1 MSLEEI
7 ERHIKR
13 EEKEQVNKILSEAKA
28 KYYSILSSSS
38 KTIEKIRTDNST
50 RMKAEISR
58 ILDTET
64 NAAKADAE
72 KQYNLAFSD
81 KIEEISR
88 NIKSTLEA
96 FVVTEGY
103 HKLLYSLV
111 GRAVGELGQD
121 STVYVNERDLKEVQT
136 KFTNLTVKS
145 AKAEF
150 IGGVKAV
157 SKDGF
162 RSVDLSLEDI
172 LRRKKGI
179 FMSKLSQH
187 ILG

>member
-38 KTIEKIRTDNST
+38 KTVEKIRADNSAK
-50 RMKAEISR
+50 MKAEISR

-64 NAAKADAE
+64 NAAKAEAE
-72 KQYNLAFSD
+72 RHYNLAFSD
-81 KIEEISR
+81 KIKEISR
-88 NIKSTLEA
+88 NIKSTLES
-96 FVVTEGY
+96 FVATESYG
-103 HKLLYSLV
+103 KLLYSLIK
-111 GRAVGELGQD
+111 RAVDELGQD
-121 STVYVNERDLKEVQT
+121 STIYVNERDLKNVQA
-136 KFTNLTVKS
+136 KFPDLAVKS

-150 IGGVKAV
+150 IGGAKAI

-172 LRRKKGI
+172 LRRRKDV
-179 FMSKLSQH
+179 FTAKLSQR
-187 ILG
+187 ILR